1 MTVTDVASVPGS
13 ATRRRIWPS
22 AVAVVG
28 AVLVLIAVTAAMHLR
43 AQSSEPRQT
52 ITVAGR
58 EYRAPV
64 QVTEIQA
71 RSGSGTWTQVGTV
84 PWSGAP
90 VYATQID
97 GAAPTAVFVADS
109 NSQYTQYTLIG
120 GP

>member
-1 MTVTDVASVPGS
+1 MTVTDVSNEPRS
-13 ATRRRIWPS
+13 ATRRRIWQW

-28 AVLVLIAVTAAMHLR
+28 VVLVVIAVTTAVHLR
-43 AQSSEPRQT
+43 AQSSEPGQT

-64 QVTEIQA
+64 QVTETQA

-84 PWSGAP
+84 PSTGAP
-90 VYATQID
+90 VYAVQID
-97 GAAPTAVFVADS
+97 GATPTAVFVPAS
-109 NSQYTQYTLIG
+109 NSEFTQYTLVG

>member
-1 MTVTDVASVPGS
+1 MTVADVANLPESV
-13 ATRRRIWPS
+13 TRRRIWPW

-28 AVLVLIAVTAAMHLR
+28 AVLVVIAVTAATHLR
-43 AQSSEPRQT
+43 GQSSEPRPT

-64 QVTEIQA
+64 LVSETQA

-84 PWSGAP
+84 PSSGAP
-90 VYATQID
+90 VYAVQID
-97 GAAPTAVFVADS
+97 GAAPTAVFVPAS
-109 NSQYTQYTLIG
+109 SSEFTQYTLVG

>member
-1 MTVTDVASVPGS
+1 MTVTDVANEPRS
-13 ATRRRIWPS
+13 ATRRRIWQW

-28 AVLVLIAVTAAMHLR
+28 VVLVVIAVTTAVHLR

-64 QVTEIQA
+64 QVTETQA

-84 PWSGAP
+84 PSSGAP
-90 VYATQID
+90 VYAVQID
-97 GAAPTAVFVADS
+97 GAAPTAVFVPAS
-109 NSQYTQYTLIG
+109 NSEFTQYTLVG